1 MGRRRIEART
11 VGEAILALLGLRGV
25 SAFFANPGTD
35 FPSIIEAFARTRS
48 DGIALPRPVLCP
60 HENLAVGMA
69 HGYAAVSGRPQAVMV
84 HVNVGLANALGGM
97 FNAAR
102 AEVPM
107 LVMAGR
113 TPVTEEGAHGA
124 RSLNIHWAQEMFD
137 QGAMVRE
144 AAKWDYELRR
154 PDQVEAVIDRALAI
168 AASAPQAPVALMLPR
183 EVLAMPLDGIEVADP
198 PAQRR
203 AALPDPDP
211 SVFAGIAEALLA
223 AERPMIVTAAA
234 GRDPAV
240 PAMLGA
246 LAGRFGLR
254 VVEFRPRHH
263 SLANDHPM
271 HGGFEVDPFLS
282 ETDALLVLDC
292 DVPWIPAI
300 RAPRADARI
309 FQIGSDPLFARYPVR
324 SFRAEAA
331 MVAETAAAL
340 RALATAMER
349 SAARREGAI
358 AARVAAMAPRHE
370 AMRAA
375 ARSAAEAS
383 GACAPMTQAFASL
396 VLSRLLPDEAIVV
409 NEYPLVRPAMEL
421 RRPGSFLGSS
431 PVGSLGWGLPAA
443 LGVQMAAPDRP
454 VVAALGDGSYVFAN
468 PVACHQLAAAE
479 ALPVLTLVFDN
490 AGYGAVRRAT
500 TAMYP
505 QGDAVAS
512 GRIPLSEFHPAP
524 DYVRIVESCGGW
536 GARVEHPEALASA
549 LEAAFRVVRE
559 EKRQA
564 LVSIACA

>member
-1 MGRRRIEART
+1 MSRRRIEVRT

-25 SAFFANPGTD
+25 AVLFANSGTD
-35 FPSIIEAFARTRS
+35 FPSIIEAFARARS
-48 DGIALPRPVLCP
+48 DGITLPRPVLCP

-69 HGYAAVSGRPQAVMV
+69 HGYAAVTGQPQAVMV

-97 FNAAR
+97 LNAAR

-113 TPVTEEGAHGA
+113 TPVAEQGAAGA

-183 EVLAMPLDGIEVADP
+183 EVLAMPLDGVEVADP
-198 PAQRR
+198 PGQAQ
-203 AALPDPDP
+203 AALPDPAP
-211 SVFAGIAEALLA
+211 SAFAGIAEALIG

-240 PAMLGA
+240 PEMLGA

-271 HGGFEVDPFLS
+271 HGGFEVDPFLA
-282 ETDALLVLDC
+282 ETDVLLVLDC
-292 DVPWIPAI
+292 DVPWIPAL
-300 RAPRADARI
+300 RAPRPCARI
-309 FQIGSDPLFARYPVR
+309 FQIGTDPLFARYPVR
-324 SFRAEAA
+324 TFPAEAA
-331 MVAETAAAL
+331 VLAEPASAL
-340 RALATAMER
+340 RALAAAMER
-349 SAARREGAI
+349 AAAEREGRI
-358 AARVAAMAPRHE
+358 AARAAAMAARHDE
-370 AMRAA
+370 LRASA
-375 ARSAAEAS
+375 CSAAEAG
-383 GACAPMTQAFASL
+383 GAGVPMTQAFASL

-409 NEYPLVRPAMEL
+409 NEYPLVRPAMGF
-421 RRPGSFLGSS
+421 RRAGSFLGSS

-443 LGVQMAAPDRP
+443 LGAQMAAPGRP

-500 TAMYP
+500 AAMYP

-512 GRIPLSEFHPAP
+512 GRMPLSEFRPPP
-524 DYVRIVESCGGW
+524 DHVRIVESCGGW
-536 GARVEHPEALASA
+536 GTRVERPEALGPA
-549 LEAAFRVVRE
+549 LQAALQVVRE
-559 EKRQA
+559 ERRQA